1 MPQLA
6 RTRFSPLSPLFMGAL
21 LFAGA
26 LLGAA
31 SCAVFAAPGSDEP
44 DEFPRTRGRDKLDVD
59 YAREIAAH
67 TTDPQFLTEWVD
79 HLPVSRKVPTPKK
92 FLGYSIGTPGQ
103 LTQPERINDYF
114 RALAQ
119 ASNNVEVFSMG
130 TSDGGR
136 EMIVAAIGSKRNL
149 ARLDEIKQ
157 RNHELADPR
166 TTDEARARAIAEDTP
181 PIYWLTAGLHSPE
194 TGSPEMVMEL
204 AYRLAVSEQD
214 HIREI
219 RDNVVVLISPVLEMD
234 GRARVVDWF
243 YRHLTKVTDLDDSPP
258 RSPPFWGDYTFHD
271 NNRDGLQQTQRLTRS
286 YTETFHEYL
295 PVLTLVLHESV
306 PLLYV
311 STGTGPYNEAIDP
324 ITVTQW
330 QWIAGYEVATAT
342 KLGLQGVWTWG
353 FYDGWYPGYILW
365 VSNNHNATGRFY
377 ETFGNSNPNT
387 FERDL
392 DEQEYA
398 GGRVN
403 TREWYRA
410 WPPDK
415 KVQWSLRNNTNYMQ
429 TAALA
434 SLQLAARHGEDLLFD
449 YWTKGKN
456 GIAAGQTERPH
467 AFVIPREGQRDDA
480 ALHRLLELL
489 AIHRIEVDEAAAA
502 LELRGVEG
510 PVKVAAGD
518 FIVRMDQPYR
528 NFAKTLLLAQS
539 FPKTAKQTPYDD
551 VAWSLDLMLGV
562 EVRAIDDPEILA
574 LDRRPLTGVPKLE
587 HAVGAGERWIIDHH
601 GQASLAS
608 LRWALPKANVHAL
621 TQAWQG
627 HSAGSLIISGVT
639 ADALSDAIAPLH
651 LRAQSLAALPD
662 ASIPTVEV
670 ELPRVAVFHAW
681 NYTQDSGWLRF
692 TFEQLG
698 IPFTLIDKDE
708 LRAGNLHERFDV
720 IVVPSLANLDFKDMV
735 HEIDTRWSPLAY
747 TQTPEFPSHGSIDS
761 SPDITG
767 GMGFAGL
774 GNLQTFVEAGGLLV
788 ALGSAGVLAAEGGIT
803 RDVEARRPGGTPGS
817 HVTTKVL
824 RPEHPLAWGYAT
836 IDWVFRGNLPV
847 YGVDEHD
854 CGHTVMQFGSKTFAD
869 VEREADQKAD
879 VAVDGAPL
887 KDSAT
892 PEAEGKRASD
902 ADKPEKQP
910 LARSGVVERPEG
922 LEHQPALL
930 DVPVGKGRVVLFSW
944 NPMHRHQNEHDFAFV
959 TNALLFFNDFP
970 AVPSEDEMRGREAST
985 R

>member
-1 MPQLA
+1 MPKLA
-6 RTRFSPLSPLFMGAL
+6 RIHLHL
-21 LFAGA
+21 LFATA
-26 LLGAA
+26 LFGVA
-31 SCAVFAAPGSDEP
+31 SCVAALADASE
-44 DEFPRTRGRDKLDVD
+44 EFPSKRGPDQLDVD

-79 HLPVSRKVPTPKK
+79 HLPVSRKVPTPKQ
-92 FLGYSIGTPGQ
+92 FLGYSIGTPGR
-103 LTQPERINDYF
+103 LTQPETINDYF
-114 RALAQ
+114 RALAK
-119 ASNNVEVFSMG
+119 SSKHVEVFSMG

-136 EMIVAAIGSKRNL
+136 EMIVAAIASKRNL
-149 ARLDEIKQ
+149 GRLDEIKAAN
-157 RNHELADPR
+157 RELADPR

-219 RDNVVVLISPVLEMD
+219 RDNVVVLITPVLEMD
-234 GRARVVDWF
+234 GRARVVDWY
-243 YRHLTKVTDLDDSPP
+243 YRHLTKVTDLEDSPP
-258 RSPPFWGDYTFHD
+258 RSPPFWGDYTYHD
-271 NNRDGLQQTQRLTRS
+271 NNRDGLQQSQRLTRS
-286 YTETFHEYL
+286 YTETFHEWL
-295 PVLTLVLHESV
+295 PALTLDLHESV

-342 KLGLQGVWTWG
+342 KLGLQGVWSWG

-365 VSNNHNATGRFY
+365 VSNNHNATGRFF

-387 FERDL
+387 FEREL
-392 DEQEYA
+392 DEAEFA
-398 GGRVN
+398 GARVN

-434 SLQLAARHGEDLLFD
+434 SLQLAARHGEELLFD
-449 YWTKGKN
+449 FWIKGRN
-456 GIAAGQTERPH
+456 GITAGKTQRPH
-467 AFVIPREGQRDDA
+467 AFVIPREGQRDDGA
-480 ALHRLLELL
+480 VHRLLELL
-489 AIHRIEVDEAAAA
+489 GQHRIEVDEAAVAMQ
-502 LELRGVEG
+502 LRGVDG
-510 PVKVAAGD
+510 PVELAAGD
-518 FIVRMDQPYR
+518 FVVRMDQPYR

-562 EVRAIDDPEILA
+562 EIRAIDDPDILE
-574 LDRRPLTGVPKLE
+574 LERRPLTSVPALAHE
-587 HAVGAGERWIIDHH
+587 VPAGPRWIIDHR
-601 GQASLAS
+601 GQATLAS
-608 LRWALPKANVHAL
+608 LRWALPGAELSAL
-621 TQAWQG
+621 TQSWDG
-627 HSAGSLIISGVT
+627 HPAGSLIVSGVS
-639 ADALSDAIAPLH
+639 ADALREVVGRLH
-651 LRAQSLAALPD
+651 LRAHSLAAEPEVATVKVD
-662 ASIPTVEV
+662 A
-670 ELPRVAVFHAW
+670 PRVAVFHCW

-692 TFEQLG
+692 TFETLG

-708 LRAGNLHERFDV
+708 LRAGNLNDQFDV
-720 IVVPSLANLDFKDMV
+720 IVVPSLAGLDFKSMV
-735 HEIDTRWSPLAY
+735 HEHDSKWSPLAY
-747 TQTPEFPSHGSIDS
+747 TQTPEFPSHGTIDS

-767 GMGFAGL
+767 GMGFVGL
-774 GNLQTFVEAGGLLV
+774 GNLQAFVENGGVLV
-788 ALGSAGVLAAEGGIT
+788 TLGSGGVLAAEGGIT
-803 RDVEARRPGGTPGS
+803 RDVAARRPGGTPGS

-824 RPEHPLAWGYAT
+824 RSEHPLAWGYQT

-847 YGVDEHD
+847 YAVDEHD
-854 CGHTVMQFGSKTFAD
+854 WGHTVMQFGSKTWEE

-879 VAVDGAPL
+879 VAG
-887 KDSAT
+887 
-892 PEAEGKRASD
+892 E
-902 ADKPEKQP
+902 DKPLEQAEPKPASEPAKPPSKP
-910 LARSGVVERPEG
+910 LARSGVVERPEAI
-922 LEHQPALL
+922 EHQPALL

-970 AVPSEDEMRGREAST
+970 AVPSEDDMRGRE
-985 R
+985 RP

>member
-1 MPQLA
+1 MARLA
-6 RTRFSPLSPLFMGAL
+6 RRFHFPL
-21 LFAGA
+21 LFAISLFGS
-26 LLGAA
+26 A
-31 SCAVFAAPGSDEP
+31 SCAALAAPGTDEP
-44 DEFPRTRGRDKLDVD
+44 GEFPSKRGRDQLDVE

-79 HLPVSRKVPTPKK
+79 HLPASRKVPTPKQ

-103 LTQPERINDYF
+103 LTAPDRINAYF
-114 RALAQ
+114 RELAKTSKHVQ
-119 ASNNVEVFSMG
+119 VFSMG
-130 TSDGGR
+130 QSDGGR
-136 EMIVAAIGSKRNL
+136 EMIVVAIASKRNL
-149 ARLDEIKQ
+149 ARLTEIKA

-166 TTDEARARAIAEDTP
+166 VTDEARARAIAEDTV

-204 AYRLAVSEQD
+204 GYRLAVSEQD

-243 YRHLTKVTDLDDSPP
+243 YRHLTKVTDLHDSPP

-271 NNRDGLQQTQRLTRS
+271 NNRDGLQQSQRLTRS
-286 YTETFHEYL
+286 YTDTFHEYL
-295 PVLTLVLHESV
+295 PVLTLDLHESV

-311 STGTGPYNEAIDP
+311 STGTGPYNDSIDP

-353 FYDGWYPGYILW
+353 FYDGWYPGYMLW
-365 VSNNHNATGRFY
+365 VANNHNATGRFY

-387 FERDL
+387 FEREL
-392 DEQEYA
+392 DDHQYA
-398 GGRVN
+398 GTRVN

-415 KVQWSLRNNTNYMQ
+415 QVTWSLRNNTNYMQ

-434 SLQLAARHGEDLLFD
+434 SLQLAARHGEELLFD
-449 YWTKGKN
+449 FWTKGRN
-456 GIAAGQTERPH
+456 GIAAGRSDRPH
-467 AFVIPREGQRDDA
+467 AFVIPRAGQRDDA

-489 AIHRIEVDEAAAA
+489 ERHRIEVDEAPIDV
-502 LELRGVEG
+502 ELRGVEG
-510 PVKVAAGD
+510 PIAVHEGD
-518 FIVRMDQPYR
+518 FVVRMDQPYR
-528 NFAKTLLLAQS
+528 NFAKTLLLAQT

-562 EVRAIDDPEILA
+562 VIHPIDDPEVLA
-574 LDRRPLTGVPKLE
+574 LERRPLTSVPPLE
-587 HAVGAGERWIIDHH
+587 FDVAAGTRWIIDHR

-608 LRWALPKANVHAL
+608 LRWALPEAELRAL
-621 TQAWQG
+621 TRAWQD
-627 HSAGSLIISGVT
+627 HPAGSLIVSGVT
-639 ADALSDAIAPLH
+639 AEQLRAALGPLH
-651 LRAQSLAALPD
+651 LHAQALTDEPD
-662 ASIPTVEV
+662 VAMVTVDP
-670 ELPRVAVFHAW
+670 PRVAVFHTW

-708 LRAGNLHERFDV
+708 LRAGSLGDRFDV
-720 IVVPSLANLDFKDMV
+720 IVVPSLADLEFKEMV

-747 TQTPEFPSHGSIDS
+747 TNTPEFPSHGTIDS
-761 SPDITG
+761 SEDITG
-767 GMGFAGL
+767 GMGFVGLANLQEFVEGGGVLIGL
-774 GNLQTFVEAGGLLV
+774 GSG
-788 ALGSAGVLAAEGGIT
+788 GVLASEGGIT
-803 RDVEARRPGGTPGS
+803 RDVETKRPGGTPGS
-817 HVTTKVL
+817 HVTTKIL
-824 RPEHPLAWGYAT
+824 RSEHPIAWGYET
-836 IDWVFRGNLPV
+836 IGWVFRGNLPV
-847 YGVDEHD
+847 YTVDERD
-854 CGHTVMQFGSKTFAD
+854 CGHTIMQFGSKTWAD

-879 VAVDGAPL
+879 VALAGAPL
-887 KDSAT
+887 KEPIGEDSVA
-892 PEAEGKRASD
+892 PVAAPPSPPGK
-902 ADKPEKQP
+902 P
-910 LARSGVVERPEG
+910 LVRSGVVERPEG
-922 LEHQPALL
+922 IDHQAALL
-930 DVPVGKGRVVLFSW
+930 DLPVGAGRVVLFSW

-970 AVPSEDEMRGREAST
+970 AVPSDDDMRAREQ
-985 R
+985 

>member
-1 MPQLA
+1 MPTL
-6 RTRFSPLSPLFMGAL
+6 TRAHVTL
-21 LFAGA
+21 LFASA
-26 LLGAA
+26 LLAAA
-31 SCAVFAAPGSDEP
+31 SCVAFASPDAEAP
-44 DEFPRTRGRDKLDVD
+44 DEFPRTRGRDALDVE

-79 HLPVSRKVPTPKK
+79 HLPVSRTVPSPKQ

-103 LTQPERINDYF
+103 LTQPERINEYF
-114 RALAQ
+114 RALAR
-119 ASNNVEVFSMG
+119 ASKHVQVFSMG
-130 TSDGGR
+130 TSDEGR
-136 EMIVAAIGSKRNL
+136 EMIVAAIGSRRNL
-149 ARLDEIKQ
+149 GRLAEIKA
-157 RNHELADPR
+157 RNRELADPR
-166 TTDEARARAIAEDTP
+166 VTDEARAREIARSTP
-181 PIYWLTAGLHSPE
+181 PIYWMTAGLHSPE

-234 GRARVVDWF
+234 GRARVVDWY

-258 RSPPFWGDYTFHD
+258 RSPPFWGNYTFHD
-271 NNRDGLQQTQRLTRS
+271 NNRDGLQQTQRLTRA
-286 YTETFHEYL
+286 YTETFFEYL
-295 PVLTLVLHESV
+295 PVLTLDLHESV

-353 FYDGWYPGYILW
+353 FYDGWYPGYMLW
-365 VSNNHNATGRFY
+365 VANNHNATGRFY

-398 GGRVN
+398 GARVN

-415 KVQWSLRNNTNYMQ
+415 KVKWSLRNNTNYMQ

-434 SLQLAARHGEDLLFD
+434 SLQLAARHGEDLLLDF
-449 YWTKGKN
+449 WRKGQN
-456 GIAAGQTERPH
+456 GVDAGREQRPH
-467 AFVIPREGQRDDA
+467 AFVIPREGQRDDG
-480 ALHRLLELL
+480 ALHRLLTLL
-489 AIHRIEVDEAAAA
+489 QLHRIEVDEATQAMD
-502 LELRGVEG
+502 LRGVDG
-510 PVKVAAGD
+510 PVSVKAGD
-518 FIVRMDQPYR
+518 FVVRMDQPYR

-562 EVRAIDDPEILA
+562 EVQAIDDPQILA
-574 LDRRPLTGVPKLE
+574 LDRRPLTVVPALAHE
-587 HAVGAGERWIIDHH
+587 VPAGERWIVDHR
-601 GQASLAS
+601 GQATLAS
-608 LRWALPKANVHAL
+608 LRWALPAADVQAL
-621 TQAWQG
+621 TQPWQE
-627 HSAGSLIISGVT
+627 HPAGSLVLSGVDRESL
-639 ADALSDAIAPLH
+639 ARVLEPLH
-651 LRAQSLAALPD
+651 LRAQALSSEPD
-662 ASIPTVEV
+662 VATVAV
-670 ELPRVAVFHAW
+670 ELPRVAVYHCW

-692 TFEQLG
+692 SFEQLG
-698 IPFTLIDKDE
+698 IPFTLIDKDDVRGGK
-708 LRAGNLHERFDV
+708 LNDRFDV
-720 IVVPSLANLDFKDMV
+720 IVVPSLGGLDFKDMV
-735 HEIDTRWSPLAY
+735 HEYDTRFSPLAY
-747 TQTPEFPSHGSIDS
+747 TQTPEFPSHGTVDS

-774 GNLQTFVEAGGLLV
+774 ANLQTFIESGGVLV
-788 ALGSAGVLAAEGGIT
+788 ALGSAGVLAAEGGIA

-824 RPEHPLAWGYAT
+824 RPEHPLAWGYSVS
-836 IDWVFRGNLPV
+836 DWVFRGNLPV
-847 YGVDEHD
+847 YVVDEHD
-854 CGHTVMQFGSKTFAD
+854 WGHTVVQFGSKTWAE

-879 VAVDGAPL
+879 VAVAGKPLQEQAKQPAKDAP
-887 KDSAT
+887 KEPKS
-892 PEAEGKRASD
+892 P
-902 ADKPEKQP
+902 P
-910 LARSGVVERPEG
+910 LARSGVVDKPDG
-922 LEHQPALL
+922 IEHRPALL
-930 DVPVGKGRVVLFSW
+930 DVPVGNGRVVLFSW

-959 TNALLFFNDFP
+959 TNALLFFDDFP
-970 AVPSEDEMRGREAST
+970 AVASEQEMREREERA
-985 R
+985 RGN

>member
-1 MPQLA
+1 MPRLA
-6 RTRFSPLSPLFMGAL
+6 RPIHLPL
-21 LFAGA
+21 LFAISLWGTS
-26 LLGAA
+26 
-31 SCAVFAAPGSDEP
+31 SCAALAAPPSDEP
-44 DEFPRTRGRDKLDVD
+44 GEFPSKRGPDRLDVD

-79 HLPVSRKVPTPKK
+79 HLPVSRKVPTPKQ

-103 LTQPERINDYF
+103 LTQPDRINDYF
-114 RALAQ
+114 RELARTSKHVQ
-119 ASNNVEVFSMG
+119 VFSMG
-130 TSDGGR
+130 RSDGGR

-149 ARLDEIKQ
+149 ARLDEIKA

-166 TTDEARARAIAEDTP
+166 KTDEARAREIAKDTP

-214 HIREI
+214 HVREI
-219 RDNVVVLISPVLEMD
+219 RDEVVVLISPVLEMD

-243 YRHLTKVTDLDDSPP
+243 YRHLTKVTDLEDSPP

-271 NNRDGLQQTQRLTRS
+271 NNRDGLQQTQKLTRN
-286 YTETFHEYL
+286 YTDTFHEFL
-295 PVLTLVLHESV
+295 PVLTLDLHESV

-387 FERDL
+387 FEREL
-392 DEQEYA
+392 DEHQYA
-398 GGRVN
+398 GTRVN

-415 KVQWSLRNNTNYMQ
+415 TVKWSLRNNTNYMQ

-434 SLQLAARHGEDLLFD
+434 SLQLAARHGDELLFD
-449 YWTKGKN
+449 FWTKGRN
-456 GIAAGQTERPH
+456 GIEAGRTERPH
-467 AFVIPREGQRDDA
+467 AFVIPRRGQRDDA

-489 AIHRIEVDEAAAA
+489 ERHRIEVDEAPSDV
-502 LELRGVEG
+502 ELRGVEG
-510 PVKVAAGD
+510 AIAVKEGD
-518 FIVRMDQPYR
+518 FVVRMDQPYR
-528 NFAKTLLLAQS
+528 NFAKTLLLAQK

-562 EVRAIDDPEILA
+562 TIHPIDDPEVLA
-574 LDRRPLTGVPKLE
+574 LERRPLSKLPALEFGVDP
-587 HAVGAGERWIIDHH
+587 GRRWIIDHR
-601 GQASLAS
+601 GQANLAS
-608 LRWALPKANVHAL
+608 LRWALPEAEVQAL
-621 TQAWQG
+621 TKAWDG
-627 HSAGSLIISGVT
+627 HPAGSLIVSGVS
-639 ADALSDAIAPLH
+639 ADRLREVAGPLH
-651 LRAQSLAALPD
+651 LHAQTLTEEPD
-662 ASIPTVEV
+662 VPLVV
-670 ELPRVAVFHAW
+670 VDPPRVAVFHTW

-708 LRAGNLHERFDV
+708 LRAGSLNDRFDV
-720 IVVPSLANLDFKDMV
+720 IVVPSLADLEFKQMV

-747 TQTPEFPSHGSIDS
+747 THTPEFPSHGTIDS
-761 SPDITG
+761 SEDITG
-767 GMGFAGL
+767 GMGFIGL
-774 GNLQTFVEAGGLLV
+774 AHLQAFVEAGGVLLG
-788 ALGSAGVLAAEGGIT
+788 LGSGGVIASEGGIA
-803 RDVEARRPGGTPGS
+803 RDVDTLRPGGTPGS
-817 HVTTKVL
+817 HVTTKIL
-824 RPEHPLAWGYAT
+824 RPEHPLAWGYET

-847 YGVDEHD
+847 YAVDERD
-854 CGHTVMQFGSKTFAD
+854 WGHTVMQFGSKTWAE

-879 VAVDGAPL
+879 VPLAVAPL
-887 KDSAT
+887 EQPRETDDPAKEPT
-892 PEAEGKRASD
+892 PPSLPTPG
-902 ADKPEKQP
+902 
-910 LARSGVVERPEG
+910 LVRSGMVERPEG
-922 LEHQPALL
+922 IDHRPALL
-930 DVPVGKGRVVLFSW
+930 DVPVGAGRVVLFSW

-959 TNALLFFNDFP
+959 TNALLFFDDFP
-970 AVPSEDEMRGREAST
+970 AVPSEAEMRSREP
-985 R
+985 

>member
-1 MPQLA
+1 MPKLA
-6 RTRFSPLSPLFMGAL
+6 RTHFSL

-26 LLGAA
+26 LLAAA
-31 SCAVFAAPGSDEP
+31 SCAALASPGSDAP
-44 DEFPRTRGRDKLDVD
+44 AEFPRTRGPDTLDVD

-79 HLPVSRKVPTPKK
+79 HLPASRKVPTPKQ

-103 LTQPERINDYF
+103 LTQPERINAYF
-114 RALAQ
+114 RALSQ
-119 ASNNVEVFSMG
+119 ASKHVEVFSMG

-136 EMIVAAIGSKRNL
+136 ELIVAAIGSKRNL
-149 ARLDEIKQ
+149 ARLDQIKA

-166 TTDEARARAIAEDTP
+166 VTDEARARAIAKDTP

-295 PVLTLVLHESV
+295 PVLTLDLHESV

-342 KLGLQGVWTWG
+342 KLGLQGVWSWG

-392 DEQEYA
+392 DQAEFS
-398 GGRVN
+398 GSRVN
-403 TREWYRA
+403 AREWYRA

-434 SLQLAARHGEDLLFD
+434 SLQLAARHGEELLFD

-456 GIAAGQTERPH
+456 GIAAGQRERPH

-489 AIHRIEVDEAAAA
+489 ALHRIEVDEAATAP
-502 LELRGVEG
+502 LLRGVDG
-510 PVKVAAGD
+510 PVQLAAGD
-518 FIVRMDQPYR
+518 FVVRMDQPYR

-562 EVRAIDDPEILA
+562 EVKAIDDPEVLA
-574 LDRRPLTGVPKLE
+574 LDRRPLTSVPALE
-587 HAVGAGERWIIDHH
+587 HEVPAGARWIVDHR
-601 GQASLAS
+601 GQAALAS
-608 LRWALPKANVHAL
+608 LRWALPKADVRAL
-621 TQAWQG
+621 TQAWNE
-627 HSAGSLIISGVT
+627 HPAGSLVISGIT
-639 ADALSDAIAPLH
+639 KEQLQAAIGPLH
-651 LRAQSLAALPD
+651 LGAQSLD
-662 ASIPTVEV
+662 AEPEVPTVAV
-670 ELPRVAVFHAW
+670 ELPRVAVFHCW

-708 LRAGNLHERFDV
+708 LRAGNLEDRFDV
-720 IVVPSLANLDFKDMV
+720 IVVPSLASLDFKDMV

-767 GMGFAGL
+767 GMGFVGM
-774 GNLQTFVEAGGLLV
+774 GNLQAFVEQGGVLV
-788 ALGSAGVLAAEGGIT
+788 GLGSGGVLAAEGGIT

-824 RPEHPLAWGYAT
+824 RPEHPLAWGYAA

-847 YGVDEHD
+847 YAVEKHD
-854 CGHTVMQFGSKTFAD
+854 CGHTIMQFGSKTWAD

-879 VAVDGAPL
+879 VAVEGKPL
-887 KDSAT
+887 KAPT
-892 PEAEGKRASD
+892 EGAEGEPEAKATKAE
-902 ADKPEKQP
+902 KPP

-922 LEHQPALL
+922 IEHQPALL